1 MGFHNRLFFFVFGVL
16 LGIFILWFS
25 LSFREQP
32 IKFNYLPNAR
42 VVNHFFKKNIHISD
56 HVKCK
61 MHCYNVD
68 SLLLRKYINQSKVD
82 FKKSKIR
89 NTVCKTYHLNNNS
102 AHLVFT
108 NCQDTFN
115 LIDFIIEDAT
125 CETCN

>member
-1 MGFHNRLFFFVFGVL
+1 M
-16 LGIFILWFS
+16 LWFS
-25 LSFREQP
+25 LQFRQQP
-32 IKFNYLPNAR
+32 ITFNYLPNAR
-42 VVNHFFKKNIHISD
+42 VVNYILNKKINISN

-61 MHCYNVD
+61 MLCHSVD
-68 SLLLRKYINQSKVD
+68 SLLLLTYINQSKVD